1 MRAVAEGREA
11 RGLDAKANWEIER
24 LSVERRKRGGEMDEL
39 RDLKAQKREEHQ
51 GTHVSGSLSRE
62 AA

>member
-1 MRAVAEGREA
+1 
-11 RGLDAKANWEIER
+11 
-24 LSVERRKRGGEMDEL
+24 MDEVQ
-39 RDLKAQKREEHQ
+39 DLKAQKREEHQ